1 MKKFLLYL
9 TLAFLLAGC
18 RQSPPQR
25 SGPDWSLY
33 RKAYSLLQVKP
44 DSAFF
49 YFNQVAVQS
58 RDSLQIAMAY
68 SAMGQIQ
75 YRAGDY
81 YGSQES
87 LLTSLKYLRE
97 SNQTH
102 HVYIAGDYNDLG
114 LARSELK
121 DRDGALVFYG
131 QALRFNPDSNLLNQ
145 VWNNMA
151 YEWQQ
156 KGNYKEAAA
165 LYRRLLEKI
174 KTKNPDYARA
184 LTNLAITQWLADPGF
199 HAAAPLREALAIR
212 KRSGDLWGQN
222 SSYSHLTDYY
232 HRPRPDSALL
242 FAKAMYTVSRQIQ
255 SPDEQIEA
263 LSRLI
268 DLSPAVD
275 AKSYFSRFRR
285 LNDSVQT
292 ARNAAKNQFALIRYN
307 VDKAKAENLTLQKDN
322 ADKKLQLI
330 KQSVRF
336 YGALLVFLLAAVFSV
351 LWYRKRKRQQELDK
365 QNAVIE
371 TRQKDAKKVH
381 DTLANDIYR
390 IMKRVQHD
398 PAVDKVWLE
407 DNIDEVYQLARD
419 LSYEISTDADEY
431 FTEKIDEL
439 LTGFATDATS
449 VVLVGNEK
457 EFWQQLPAAFKP
469 ELKYVLQELMV
480 NMQKHSRAANVLVK
494 FSQQG
499 GGYLITYIDD
509 GIGFKEGHIPNNGL
523 KNTGNRINAIGGE
536 IKFVS
541 SAGKGLEIQITFRL
555 LKS

>member
-1 MKKFLLYL
+1 LKKFLLYL

-18 RQSPPQR
+18 QQSPPQR

-87 LLTSLKYLRE
+87 LLNSLKYLRE

-121 DRDGALVFYG
+121 DRDGALSFYG
-131 QALRFNPDSNLLNQ
+131 QALRFDPDSNLLNQ

-156 KGNYKEAAA
+156 KGKYKEAAA

-174 KTKNPDYARA
+174 KTRNPDYARA
-184 LTNLAITQWLADPGF
+184 LTNLAITRWLADPGF

-232 HRPRPDSALL
+232 RRPRPDSALL

-268 DLSPAVD
+268 YLSPAVD

-330 KQSVRF
+330 KQSIRF
-336 YGALLVFLLAAVFSV
+336 YGALVVFLLAAGFSV

-419 LSYEISTDADEY
+419 LSYEINTDADEY

-439 LTGFATDATS
+439 LTGFATDATA

-480 NMQKHSRAANVLVK
+480 NMQKHSLATNVLVK
-494 FSQQG
+494 FSQQEG
-499 GGYLITYIDD
+499 CYMITYFDD
-509 GIGFKEGHIPNNGL
+509 GVGFKEGHAPNNGL

>member
-1 MKKFLLYL
+1 LKKFLLYL
-9 TLAFLLAGC
+9 TLALSLAGC

-87 LLTSLKYLRE
+87 LLNSLKYLQE
-97 SNQTH
+97 SNKTH

-121 DRDGALVFYG
+121 DRDGALDFYA
-131 QALRFNPDSNLLNQ
+131 QALRFDPDASLLNQ
-145 VWNNMA
+145 TWNNMA

-156 KGNYKEAAA
+156 KGKYKEAAA

-174 KTKNPDYARA
+174 KTRNPDYARA
-184 LTNLAITQWLADPGF
+184 LTNLAITQWLADPGY
-199 HAAAPLREALAIR
+199 HAAAPLRQALAIR
-212 KRSGDLWGQN
+212 KFSGDLWGQN

-232 HRPRPDSALL
+232 RRSRPDSALI
-242 FAKAMYTVSRQIQ
+242 FAKAMYMISRQIQ

-268 DLSPAVD
+268 DLSPAVA

-292 ARNAAKNQFALIRYN
+292 VRNAAKNQFALIRYN
-307 VDKAKAENLTLQKDN
+307 VDRAKAENLTLQKDN

-330 KQSVRF
+330 KQSIRF
-336 YGALLVFLLAAVFSV
+336 YGALLLFLLAAVFSI
-351 LWYRKRKRQQELDK
+351 LWYRKRKQQQELDK
-365 QNAVIE
+365 QNAISE

-407 DNIDEVYQLARD
+407 DNIDGVYQLARD
-419 LSYEISTDADEY
+419 LSYEINMDADEY

-439 LTGFATDATS
+439 LTGFATDGTA

-457 EFWQQLPAAFKP
+457 EFWQQLPSAYKL
-469 ELKYVLQELMV
+469 ELRYVLQELMV

-494 FSQQG
+494 FNLQEGCHMIS
-499 GGYLITYIDD
+499 YFDD
-509 GIGFKEGHIPNNGL
+509 GIGFKEDHIPNNGI
-523 KNTGNRINAIGGE
+523 KNTGNRIKAIGGK

-555 LKS
+555 FKS